1 MYIYTYTNRK
11 NKLIVLKENEFIELL
26 ENIGLTRN
34 QALVYFALIK
44 AGLKGSIVRE
54 LDHALEIKRTNIYP
68 ILSDLTE
75 LGCIKEGGR
84 AEKSKNAT
92 IFTAV
97 DPIEFLDQLIQ
108 IKHAEIDALLEIK
121 KGHSNSLQTIFKK
134 GIEVNLN
141 EVDSSLKPYFKPLI
155 DNGWRILS
163 YIERKELAMFNYQ
176 VYDCLLHAPHARFLK
191 DCSFHLFHFDYDIEK
206 DKNALEFF
214 TQGLKRKTKEMKS
227 YFFDIKQF
235 RLTDDKLNIFE
246 KKLHCFNMSV
256 KIKDL
261 ENSEYFTE
269 IIGEF
274 KDDEKRNQYYE
285 IGKAIILPIKEK
297 IFYLWAESEE
307 ILNEMIKPILK
318 TEVY

>member
-1 MYIYTYTNRK
+1 
-11 NKLIVLKENEFIELL
+11 VLKENEIIELL
-26 ENIGLTRN
+26 VNIGLTRN
-34 QALVYFALIK
+34 QALVYFSLIK
-44 AGLKGSIVRE
+44 AGMKGSIVRE
-54 LDHALEIKRTNIYP
+54 LDHALDIKRTNIYP
-68 ILSDLTE
+68 ILKDLTE
-75 LGCIKEGGR
+75 LGCVREGGR
-84 AEKSKNAT
+84 AEKSKNAS

-97 DPIEFLDQLIQ
+97 EPIEFLDYLIQ
-108 IKHAEIDALLEIK
+108 KKHAEIDMLLDIK
-121 KGHSNSLQTIFKK
+121 KIHSNSLQTIFKK

-141 EVDSSLKPYFKPLI
+141 EVDSCLKPYFKPLI

-191 DCSFHLFHFDYDIEK
+191 DCSFHLFNFDYIIEN

-214 TQGLKRKTKEMKS
+214 KQGLKRKTKEMKS

-235 RLTDDKLNIFE
+235 QLIDDKLKIFE
-246 KKLHCFNMSV
+246 KKIDCFKMQV

-261 ENSEYFTE
+261 ENSEYFAE
-269 IIGEF
+269 ILGEF
-274 KDDEKRNQYYE
+274 EEKQRKNQYYE

-307 ILNEMIKPILK
+307 ILNEMIEPILK
-318 TEVY
+318 IESN